1 MSLSGSDR
9 DVTDVGAT
17 HPTSPSGASRDPPP
31 LNEPTT
37 VSKNNEHPERASE
50 QLRHPSLVHNIL
62 PPLSHHPKM
71 LARHLRPPSSSPP
84 S

>member
-31 LNEPTT
+31 PNEPTT

-50 QLRHPSLVHNIL
+50 QLRHPSSTISFRLFPTIQRCS
-62 PPLSHHPKM
+62 PPS
-71 LARHLRPPSSSPP
+71 PSSSPP